1 MDRRGHLGLMAF
13 VSTES
18 RGWFESWIRKGT
30 NDGPKSTYQRDQAVL
45 DKILARFVFV
55 QILQHGDHL
64 EILPALL
71 RVPHE
76 PLQDER

>member
-1 MDRRGHLGLMAF
+1 MAF

-45 DKILARFVFV
+45 DKVLARFVFV

-64 EILPALL
+64 EILPIPL
-71 RVPHE
+71 HE
-76 PLQDER
+76 REPRLPIARIMPYL